1 MADLNYWLWLTGR
14 RELAGQAA
22 RRVLEYFGTP
32 ERVYF
37 ADRQE
42 YCRIGGLSAG
52 AIRAL
57 EDKSLAGAERIL
69 GDCDRLG
76 IRILTLQD
84 ADYPERLA
92 AIHQPPMVLYL
103 KGRPVSFDSEAAI
116 AVVGTRGATP
126 YGISV
131 ASSLAM
137 DLTRA
142 GALIVS
148 GLAEGID
155 TAAVRGALQA
165 GGGAVAVLGGGI
177 DVVYPRCSRGLYEDL
192 AVVGALISEYPPGTP
207 HLGSHFPVRNRILSG
222 LSVGVLA
229 VESRRMGGTLYT
241 VGHALDQDREVF
253 AVPGPVGAACSEG
266 TNRLIQEGAAK
277 LVMTAEDV
285 ICELIDR
292 FPAKLRRPERGAWK
306 NQEQLVEEAVRATQ
320 RDMHSE
326 DARAKKEVDS
336 GAGMAYIDWQ
346 ECRKTLTDDQSAV
359 MLAFEENTLRADQ
372 LVELTQIPARRV
384 LSALTILQVQ
394 GYVTEESGKRFRLAG
409 KLKME

>member
-1 MADLNYWLWLTGR
+1 M
-14 RELAGQAA
+14 
-22 RRVLEYFGTP
+22 
-32 ERVYF
+32 
-37 ADRQE
+37 
-42 YCRIGGLSAG
+42 
-52 AIRAL
+52 